1 MVAGPFTFIKTLI
14 LEITQAKNTA
24 IKTIFTEAGLDPE
37 TPPATWD
44 ELEQYAE
51 QIVEKTGKYGFDMAV
66 KETILIFWGVG
77 EIIIAIINAI
87 RALYI

>member
-1 MVAGPFTFIKTLI
+1 MKG
-14 LEITQAKNTA
+14 
-24 IKTIFTEAGLDPE
+24 
-37 TPPATWD
+37 PATRD